1 MNEQLIKFIELC
13 LVGGVI
19 SDKEREVI
27 FRKSKELGVPED
39 ECEIILK
46 GMIQQKESSSEIKE
60 EGQNNS
66 TPKSV
71 KSNFQEFID
80 KHKNDKNTFGKNLI
94 VLKTEIK
101 NQYSGWSSPKE
112 LKDRID
118 EKYDEIVFGF
128 KNSIIVLK
136 DGSIISN
143 YTNGSIGKIFSYE
156 QVLKFTLKEKGLFG
170 KGNILFDGL
179 KIGNVIGNDSKFGY
193 QIFKD
198 FQNFLKENPPTLTT
212 VDDEELGGTNLEES
226 IPVIKEEIST
236 DLIRI
241 ITTSQLVEFLCF
253 EFRKD
258 SIKVYELGL
267 GVFEGI
273 PVFFRNEE
281 VLLNL
286 KGGFQIEDNSIYET
300 ISFGEPNENNSK
312 VLDFN
317 IYNDSYGDGNRRTE
331 FIDLE
336 SHRMYPD
343 GSGRISEIKSPFD
356 YYTNPDELNKLEK
369 ILYFFQN
376 ITSYEDMI
384 SLENS
389 YSEHQNVLSK
399 NKDLFLKELDKDGN
413 GVIDISENNDFSK
426 LLKNKQK
433 LIIEFEKSEGK
444 NYIQNFIK
452 LSKYLKDK
460 SENIQSLFEIIREDS
475 NISNDKYDEYV
486 GILKNQINT
495 YNLML
500 LSSLNMIIT
509 LTEDDRITF
518 YEIYETFDKLN
529 VFTSNHEREISMR
542 LKNIESKLDEVV
554 QSIYQMEMNICSELY
569 NLQFIT
575 EDMSDSLSGL
585 SQGLSEINSSI
596 QTNNLLTGIQTYQ
609 MYKINQN
616 TKGLRE

>member
-1 MNEQLIKFIELC
+1 
-13 LVGGVI
+13 VGGVI

>member
-66 TPKSV
+66 TPKSL

-101 NQYSGWSSPKE
+101 NQYSGWLSPKE
-112 LKDRID
+112 LNDRID

-156 QVLKFTLKEKGLFG
+156 QVLKFTLQEKGFVG

-198 FQNFLKENPPTLTT
+198 FQNFLKENPPTLTP
-212 VDDEELGGTNLEES
+212 VDDEELGDTNLEES

-241 ITTSQLVEFLCF
+241 ITTSPVDFWCF

-258 SIKVYELGL
+258 SIKVYKLGKFF
-267 GVFEGI
+267 GEVGI

-286 KGGFQIEDNSIYET
+286 EDSFQIQDSSIYEIT
-300 ISFGEPNENNSK
+300 SLGKPDETSFLQN
-312 VLDFN
+312 VFDIN
-317 IYNDSYGDGNRRTE
+317 IYNDSYGDGNRKTE
-331 FIDLE
+331 FIDLRKQIVHD
-336 SHRMYPD
+336 S
-343 GSGRISEIKSPFD
+343 RIFTRHFN
-356 YYTNPDELNKLEK
+356 YFTNPDELNKLEK

-376 ITSYEDMI
+376 ITSYENMI
-384 SLENS
+384 SLEKS

-399 NKDLFLKELDKDGN
+399 NKELLLKELDKDGN

-426 LLKNKQK
+426 LLKSKQK

-460 SENIQSLFEIIREDS
+460 SGNIQSLFEIIREDS

-486 GILKNQINT
+486 GVLRNQINT

-529 VFTSNHEREISMR
+529 VFSSNHEIEMSMR

-616 TKGLRE
+616 TKGLRG

>member
-66 TPKSV
+66 TPKSL

-101 NQYSGWSSPKE
+101 NQYSGWLSPKE
-112 LKDRID
+112 LNDRID

>member
-317 IYNDSYGDGNRRTE
+317 IYKDSYGDGNRRTE

-336 SHRMYPD
+336 SHKTFSD
-343 GSGRISEIKSPFD
+343 GSGGDSKQRFD
-356 YYTNPDELNKLEK
+356 YFTNPDELNKLEK

-376 ITSYEDMI
+376 ITSYENMI
-384 SLENS
+384 SLEKS

-399 NKDLFLKELDKDGN
+399 NKELLLKELDKDGN

-426 LLKNKQK
+426 LLKSKQK

-460 SENIQSLFEIIREDS
+460 SGNIQSLFEIIREDS

-486 GILKNQINT
+486 GVLRNQINT

-529 VFTSNHEREISMR
+529 VFTSNHEREMSMR